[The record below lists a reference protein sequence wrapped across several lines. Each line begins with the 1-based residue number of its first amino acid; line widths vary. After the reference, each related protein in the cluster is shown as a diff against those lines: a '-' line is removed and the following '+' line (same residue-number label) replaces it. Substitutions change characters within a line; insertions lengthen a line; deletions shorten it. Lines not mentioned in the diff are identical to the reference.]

1 MSRVKFDPTINL
13 GHVLQVVAVVGGL
26 LLAYVNIVRAVDDHE
41 GRLKTV
47 EKQIDGSDLFRR
59 QVLDTLTTIREDIAT
74 LKERSRAP
82 AEQRG
87 K

>member
-47 EKQIDGSDLFRR
+47 EKQIDGSDLFQR

-74 LKERSRAP
+74 LKERSRGPGDP
-82 AEQRG
+82 AR
-87 K
+87 